1 MTFWCGSG
9 SGDPCLC
16 SDPDPAIFVID
27 LQDASKQSI
36 VLLPRACS
44 RFEKGKVSPN
54 QYEDQAKRGEC
65 QFKRGECQ
73 FKRGECQFKRGQCQ
87 FKRGQCQFKRG
98 QCQFKRGQCQF
109 KRGQCQFKRGQ
120 CQFKRG
126 QCQFKRGQCQ
136 FKRGECKIK
145 RKRALQ
151 RHAKGQKQASASL
164 QTSQLSTTSF
174 PNKIRGAR

>member
-87 FKRGQCQFKRG
+87 V
-98 QCQFKRGQCQF
+98 
-109 KRGQCQFKRGQ
+109 KRGQ

>member
-87 FKRGQCQFKRG
+87 V
-98 QCQFKRGQCQF
+98 KRGQCQF

>member
-44 RFEKGKVSPN
+44 RFEKGKVRPK

-87 FKRGQCQFKRG
+87 V
-98 QCQFKRGQCQF
+98 KRGQCQF

>member
-44 RFEKGKVSPN
+44 RFEKGKVSPK

-73 FKRGECQFKRGQCQ
+73 FKRGQCQ
-87 FKRGQCQFKRG
+87 V
-98 QCQFKRGQCQF
+98 
-109 KRGQCQFKRGQ
+109 
-120 CQFKRG
+120 KRG

>member
-44 RFEKGKVSPN
+44 RFEKGKVSPK

-87 FKRGQCQFKRG
+87 V
-98 QCQFKRGQCQF
+98 
-109 KRGQCQFKRGQ
+109 
-120 CQFKRG
+120 KRG

>member
-44 RFEKGKVSPN
+44 RFEKGKVSPK
-54 QYEDQAKRGEC
+54 QYEDQA
-65 QFKRGECQ
+65 
-73 FKRGECQFKRGQCQ
+73 
-87 FKRGQCQFKRG
+87 
-98 QCQFKRGQCQF
+98 
-109 KRGQCQFKRGQ
+109 KRGQ

>member
-87 FKRGQCQFKRG
+87 V
-98 QCQFKRGQCQF
+98 
-109 KRGQCQFKRGQ
+109 
-120 CQFKRG
+120 KRG